1 MWQSLLL
8 ILPVLVFSFSHMAA
22 VSQFA
27 LDVQKEKKGDVAE
40 TERHVSRIELITA
53 VMLVVFTM
61 FFVWSCIL
69 TLGAEGMDAAR
80 AANVPVLSYFANQA
94 EAQFMALITPVVT
107 ICAIASS
114 YFGHML
120 GTEEGAAYL
129 VRVVAPDKAKTA
141 FTSSFS
147 SPPLGWRSS
156 TRRFSTSSRS
166 SAAFS

>member
-61 FFVWSCIL
+61 FFVWSCTL

-120 GTEEGAAYL
+120 GTEEGAASL

-166 SAAFS
+166 WAAFS